1 MDEMYT
7 GEEGTPWAG
16 SGITLTDLT
25 FNAAS
30 VPTGPAAANA
40 TGGSGTSSTSGS
52 SGTSSGG
59 STTMTPAP
67 TPAPKV
73 EELDELKA
81 TVDNSA
87 QGGVIVK
94 PREGSNGEPKT
105 KAFQVDYQQPDGT
118 NRTIWFKYEN
128 SQWKLDPTKN
138 PQMNG
143 ISVDT
148 NGGNGPIKLN
158 AQTGEVTFAPS
169 AVKDKTN
176 VTITALDSQGIAR
189 KNATAQAAQEPQPA
203 KPTAEIDGTNRGGA
217 IVTPKENTNK
227 FKLTCTDE
235 QNKTKTLVYEK
246 ENGSWK
252 LKQVDGSNN
261 TQAPNGVQL
270 SQTDGKVTLSPDAVK
285 DRSQVKIE
293 SYNNED
299 RITQSADV
307 TTTTDKV
314 EYTNVVGNGNGT
326 PTGRVG
332 YSRVK
337 VLWWWEDRW
346 SDVYQDW
353 GNDPTWGLQQVQE
366 GKYGNSKPTSVSKD
380 GAGAKYTWGNS
391 NDTVY
396 VHESLGIINDQS
408 GKNYKLDF
416 NFQQGNDTFRQDSK
430 GIGAG
435 SLIDGGTGIDLYRI
449 AGGVRATTDKVK
461 GFERIELMDNGAVIG
476 IRYGD
481 LKNSGLEGPVKIY
494 KGLNVNNGNKVKV
507 DLGNNNN
514 DWLTDTNVSSSKLG
528 DASGGLSGASWNKS
542 VSPVT
547 ENGIKYYVYTMNND
561 NKHAV
566 WIQEGSHLIPQKKID
581 MTTSCQSQNKSGQLC
596 KLFYTSIRFF
606 CSQILSLSPHPLR

>member
-59 STTMTPAP
+59 STTTTPAP

-203 KPTAEIDGTNRGGA
+203 KPTAEIDGTNQGGA

-326 PTGRVG
+326 PTERVG

-542 VSPVT
+542 VSSVT

-566 WIQEGSHLIPQKKID
+566 WIQEG
-581 MTTSCQSQNKSGQLC
+581 
-596 KLFYTSIRFF
+596 
-606 CSQILSLSPHPLR
+606 ILVI